1 MQLDR
6 LRRQDFVYPDGRA
19 ALDQIE
25 RKLQKQR
32 TALERLRPDTSADQV
47 ASTYAN
53 VRSLLGGTVP
63 MLGFILRSTNVRNA
77 FEAYDPLR
85 RLCRQLF
92 ANDQVKLILSSDWD
106 FSPVTLPM
114 EHKKQ
119 KQFPGLIFIGLP
131 ATEGDNALLMPL
143 AGHEIAHSLWQVL
156 NVPRAIQKDALK
168 YVREALKKR
177 GLTDEQIDADIGEAQ
192 NLALR
197 QCEEVFCD
205 LFAVRLFGNAAMAA
219 FGYFFVPGY
228 EKRSRIYPKLGARFD
243 YIARAYRVYF
253 RSTPSITL
261 DDIRPANLPDGSEPD
276 SPILAAADFAT
287 SKLISALIERVG
299 RIATKAGIRPPNPR
313 NVSTIIACF
322 ENGCPADGDF
332 ALPEIM
338 EAAWVF
344 YEKRVSP
351 RKWPLS
357 PPLIDRNVVD
367 RISDCVFKTME
378 VVEYRLRTGRVGG
391 GAEGARKTL
400 ARKHMTGD
408 MNAKRS
414 RNTAPN
420 KAGALA

>member
-1 MQLDR
+1 LGLNRTRGLERIRNQAWIKVERALVQLDR

-228 EKRSRIYPKLGARFD
+228 EKRSRIIRSSARD
-243 YIARAYRVYF
+243 LTI
-253 RSTPSITL
+253 SH
-261 DDIRPANLPDGSEPD
+261 EP
-276 SPILAAADFAT
+276 T
-287 SKLISALIERVG
+287 GCISAQRQVLHLMISV
-299 RIATKAGIRPPNPR
+299 RP
-313 NVSTIIACF
+313 ICQM
-322 ENGCPADGDF
+322 D
-332 ALPEIM
+332 
-338 EAAWVF
+338 
-344 YEKRVSP
+344 
-351 RKWPLS
+351 
-357 PPLIDRNVVD
+357 
-367 RISDCVFKTME
+367 
-378 VVEYRLRTGRVGG
+378 
-391 GAEGARKTL
+391 
-400 ARKHMTGD
+400 
-408 MNAKRS
+408 RS
-414 RNTAPN
+414 RTVQFLRRRTSQLRN
-420 KAGALA
+420 